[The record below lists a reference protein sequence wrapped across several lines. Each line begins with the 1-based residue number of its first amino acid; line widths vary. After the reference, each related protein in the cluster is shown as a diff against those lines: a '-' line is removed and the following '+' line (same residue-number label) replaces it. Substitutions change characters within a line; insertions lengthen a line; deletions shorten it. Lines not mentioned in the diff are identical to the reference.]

1 MNTSQNGPEPAGEN
15 TVNSF
20 IMVDGASAMIDFLT
34 DVFGATET
42 FEARSP
48 DMFAA
53 DGSLIHAEVRIGSS
67 LIMLADRKADWPFTP
82 ALTQVY
88 VDDAEQT
95 LRRAVARGSTVV
107 TEVSPFYGGYDI
119 ARFQDPWHNLWWLF
133 SPAADAAASSQEWD
147 EATWEVPSE
156 PDAVYT
162 TLLEAMHNLKDP
174 AAG

>member
-42 FEARSP
+42 LEARSP

-82 ALTQVY
+82 DRKSVGQGKS
-88 VDDAEQT
+88 AECGGDWMLQ
-95 LRRAVARGSTVV
+95 LMV
-107 TEVSPFYGGYDI
+107 T
-119 ARFQDPWHNLWWLF
+119 
-133 SPAADAAASSQEWD
+133 
-147 EATWEVPSE
+147 
-156 PDAVYT
+156 
-162 TLLEAMHNLKDP
+162 
-174 AAG
+174 